1 MKGLDV
7 ILAAGIVDP
16 TTIIEGAG
24 NWALLLVAAIVFIET
39 GLLIGFMLPGDT
51 LLLVTGILTN
61 TGTIPQPIWLVS
73 LVIFCASILGNQL
86 GYQIGKV
93 GGPAVF
99 RKSEGGLLSH
109 KSVVKTEA
117 FFLRW
122 GPLSLTFGQYVP
134 IVRTL
139 LPVAAGIGKMNRLT
153 FTLFNALGAL
163 LWAALLP
170 FVGYLIAFIPGVAE
184 LVVEYID
191 IVLLAVVVVSVGTIG
206 IHWLRERREIREE
219 EPAA

>member
-1 MKGLDV
+1 M

-170 FVGYLIAFIPGVAE
+170 LVGYLIAFIPGVAE

>member
-1 MKGLDV
+1 M

-153 FTLFNALGAL
+153 FTMFNALGAL

>member
-1 MKGLDV
+1 V

-16 TTIIEGAG
+16 TAIIEGAG

>member
-1 MKGLDV
+1 M

-16 TTIIEGAG
+16 TAIIEGAG